1 MCFTNID
8 STRSLLSIKML
19 NLIDIPMASPVDQR
33 FLELACG
40 FGATATSLVV
50 ASTVGRQTKHDK
62 YGPWKSSSSRINNH
76 SVNFRPRHIQSPLR
90 IQSYPFD
97 KRGAFV
103 HFSRTGSA
111 SAICAAA
118 FNSTCVAT
126 QTKPLTRRQQSATIT
141 LVPHREK
148 SKSPVLDN
156 GGPGL
161 PPNGGGGGG
170 GGGGGDGWEGG
181 FFFFMFLLFLGLLR
195 DKEKKD
201 DYGN

>member
-1 MCFTNID
+1 M
-8 STRSLLSIKML
+8 RS
-19 NLIDIPMASPVDQR
+19 N
-33 FLELACG
+33 
-40 FGATATSLVV
+40 VV
-50 ASTVGRQTKHDK
+50 
-62 YGPWKSSSSRINNH
+62 
-76 SVNFRPRHIQSPLR
+76 
-90 IQSYPFD
+90 
-97 KRGAFV
+97 
-103 HFSRTGSA
+103 
-111 SAICAAA
+111 
-118 FNSTCVAT
+118 
-126 QTKPLTRRQQSATIT
+126 
-141 LVPHREK
+141 EK